1 MISAP
6 FNPTRM
12 IKASLRI
19 QQKNIKNYSLIA
31 YIASF
36 IVLILYTLLG
46 LILSIFFIQNLFIGI
61 KGFGLIQILF
71 FIIGI
76 YLVYKPITYIRFL
89 IKNKKKFD
97 KIFNDFVKDNKNAF
111 SITVALSIVLLFLFY
126 SNIYLNFDFFI
137 NVVLYLPIFLLNNL
151 VFIVN
156 IFLLR
161 YKLMF
166 LTPLIDLILP
176 ISEVLFLFMI
186 SRFIAKFLKGKKK

>member
-1 MISAP
+1 MKKS
-6 FNPTRM
+6 N
-12 IKASLRI
+12 
-19 QQKNIKNYSLIA
+19 NINKNYSLIA
-31 YIASF
+31 YIMSF
-36 IVLILYTLLG
+36 IVLILFMLLG

-76 YLVYKPITYIRFL
+76 YLFYKPITYIRFL
-89 IKNKKKFD
+89 IKNKKKFE
-97 KIFNDFVKDNKNAF
+97 KIFNDFVKENKNAF
-111 SITVALSIVLLFLFY
+111 IITITLSIVLLFLFY
-126 SNIYLNFDFFI
+126 TNIYLNFDFFI
-137 NVVLYLPIFLLNNL
+137 NVVLYLPIFLLSNL

-176 ISEVLFLFMI
+176 ISEILFLFVI
-186 SRFIAKFLKGKKK
+186 SKFIARFLKGKKK